1 MKPPCPTVQRALDL
15 LTAGRAEQG
24 EPILRRHLQRQPGDA
39 TGNHILA
46 ATLLQLARPDQAAFF
61 ASRANALVPND
72 FAILSVLG
80 TALMANGRAGEAL
93 AALESAARLAPH
105 DPAVLNTLG
114 VALTQADRLPEAVVH
129 LRRALEIKPESPQA
143 IENLV
148 AALVRLGDNDA
159 TRELLRN
166 AIERWPRHEPFR
178 LAWSTQ
184 VLYDS
189 GVSGAEIR
197 AAHEHLARLIE
208 SRSSPLPPPAPRGDA
223 QRCLRVGFISPDF
236 RRHSVSWFVEPI
248 LGALA
253 DEGVRRTLGI
263 ELACY
268 QACDADAVTSRLR
281 AYGHPWVD
289 VNAMT
294 DRAAAERI
302 GADGVDVLIDLA
314 GHSAH
319 NRLGVLALRPAPVQ
333 MTYLGYPATT
343 GLKACGFRIVDSLTD
358 PPGAEDQCSERLLR
372 LDPCFL
378 CYRPERTLPALAQ
391 SPPSARTGFITF
403 GSFNSILKLS
413 DACAALWARL
423 LLAVPGSRL
432 LLKQRG
438 LEHAPARE
446 RLAAMLARHGVTADR
461 LEFLP
466 LQPDLS
472 EHLSTYDRVDI
483 ALDSL
488 PYNGTTTT
496 CEALSMGVPVVTL
509 VGATHAARV
518 GASLLHAVGAPELV
532 ARDQDAF
539 VSLGAALA
547 GDATR
552 LAAYRR
558 DLRQRML
565 QSVLCDEPGFASRF
579 AACVRGAYRQAMA
592 TPAPHP

>member
-1 MKPPCPTVQRALDL
+1 MRPPCPTVQRALDL
-15 LTAGRAEQG
+15 LTSGRPEQG

-39 TGNHILA
+39 TGNHIMA
-46 ATLLQLARPDQAAFF
+46 AVLLQLGRADQASFF
-61 ASRANALVPND
+61 ASRANAFCPGD

-80 TALMANGRAGEAL
+80 TALMGCERVPEAIT
-93 AALESAARLAPH
+93 ALESAARLAPN

-114 VALTQADRLPEAVVH
+114 VALTQANRLPEAVLH
-129 LRRALEIKPESPQA
+129 LRRSLEIKPRAPQT

-148 AALVRLGDNDA
+148 AALVRLGDNNA
-159 TRELLRN
+159 TRELLGR
-166 AIERWPRHEPFR
+166 AIELWPGHEPFR

-189 GVSGAEIR
+189 GVSAAEIR

-208 SRSSPLPPPAPRGDA
+208 ARSTPLPTPAPRGDA
-223 QRCLRVGFISPDF
+223 RRPLRVGFISPDF

-248 LGALA
+248 LAALA
-253 DEGVRRTLGI
+253 DEGARRGLDI

-268 QACDADAVTSRLR
+268 QSCGADAVTAKLR

-289 VNAMT
+289 ATAMT

-302 GADGVDVLIDLA
+302 RADGVDVLIDLA

-343 GLKACGFRIVDSLTD
+343 GLNACEFRIVDSLTD

-378 CYRPERTLPALAQ
+378 CYRPPRPLPALPER
-391 SPPSARTGFITF
+391 PPSAAGGGVTF

-413 DACAALWARL
+413 DACAGLWARL
-423 LLAVPGSRL
+423 LHAVPASRL

-446 RLAAMLARHGVTADR
+446 RLGALLARHGVSADR

-466 LQPDLS
+466 LQPDLN
-472 EHLSTYDRVDI
+472 EHLSTYGRVDI

-496 CEALSMGVPVVTL
+496 CEALIMGVPVLTL
-509 VGATHAARV
+509 TGATHAARV
-518 GASLLHAVGAPELV
+518 GTSVLHAAGAPELV
-532 ARDQDAF
+532 ARDADAF
-539 VSLGAALA
+539 VALGAALA
-547 GDATR
+547 ADAPR

-558 DLRQRML
+558 DLRERML
-565 QSVLCDEPGFASRF
+565 ASVLCDEPGFASRF
-579 AACVRGAYRQAMA
+579 ARCVRGAVEESGSNPR
-592 TPAPHP
+592 PRS